1 MSDEIRLYRQELRW
15 VLEQIAQSLHGVPTS
30 RLHWRP
36 TVTANSA
43 AALVR
48 HVVGATRVYVLEFG
62 CGQQVARDR
71 EAEFANVGVDEPAV
85 LAALERLLDEIDEAL
100 WAVAPS
106 TLERRLRP
114 PQELWGAITETREI
128 SGREALLIALRHA
141 ALHLGELR
149 LIRDLAAQADRTEA
163 HATTNPLR
171 TNR

>member
-48 HVVGATRVYVLEFG
+48 HVVGATQVYVLGFG

-71 EAEFANVGVDEPAV
+71 QAEFADEDHDQPAV
-85 LAALERLLDEIDEAL
+85 LAALEQLLDELDEAL
-100 WAVAPS
+100 WTVTTA
-106 TLERRLRP
+106 TLGRRLRP
-114 PQELWGAITETREI
+114 PQELWGAVTAAREL
-128 SGREALLIALRHA
+128 SGREALLIAIRHA

-163 HATTNPLR
+163 HTATNP
-171 TNR
+171 